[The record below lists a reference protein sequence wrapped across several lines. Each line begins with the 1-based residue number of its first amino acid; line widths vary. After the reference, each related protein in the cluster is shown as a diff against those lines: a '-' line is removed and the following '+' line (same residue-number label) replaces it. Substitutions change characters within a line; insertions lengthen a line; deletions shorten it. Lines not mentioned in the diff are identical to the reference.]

1 MPTENRVRTY
11 TVAELE
17 RLATDY
23 LAQHFEEAKGDIARG
38 SQRGHCYCPRL
49 NRRSGQI
56 CICPR
61 FSSLPPRIAMSPLG
75 FLPFG
80 LPLSE
85 ARHDVAGVED
95 AGTAPFSGSV
105 SSGRF
110 SSLIR
115 R

>member
-75 FLPFG
+75 FLMYR
-80 LPLSE
+80 LSPVLSPPNHPTCIRKDLVFHRI
-85 ARHDVAGVED
+85 AR
-95 AGTAPFSGSV
+95 S
-105 SSGRF
+105 
-110 SSLIR
+110 
-115 R
+115 